1 MIRWALWPML
11 ESVSGINSS
20 TALWYASRAT
30 GVVALLLTTAVV
42 LLGLM
47 VTRQGR
53 LPGLPRFAV
62 SGLHRNMSLIAVVF
76 VVVHVLTA
84 VADSYVTI
92 PLTAAVV
99 PLASPYER
107 LWLGLGAVSLDLTL
121 AVIVTSLLRRHLSR
135 WLWRAVHLLAYLSW
149 PVAFAH
155 SVGSSPD
162 LRSGG
167 LLVLTIGCALAV
179 AAAGLW
185 RLAGKT
191 TEVPRAERA
200 AAMLASVRRAAGP
213 SRRGSAR
220 LAHGARA
227 GDGGAR

>member
-1 MIRWALWPML
+1 MLRCALCPML
-11 ESVSGINSS
+11 EIVSGINSS

-121 AVIVTSLLRRHLSR
+121 AVIVTSLVRRHLSR
-135 WLWRAVHLLAYLSW
+135 RLWRAVHLLAYAAW
-149 PVAFAH
+149 PVAWLH
-155 SVGSSPD
+155 SITSSAD
-162 LRSGG
+162 LKHG
-167 LLVLTIGCALAV
+167 LMFVLAV
-179 AAAGLW
+179 ACAAVVAFAVIW
-185 RLAGKT
+185 RLSAASRD
-191 TEVPRAERA
+191 VPRAERVGLLMTA
-200 AAMLASVRRAAGP
+200 VHDRMRGGRR
-213 SRRGSAR
+213 
-220 LAHGARA
+220 
-227 GDGGAR
+227 